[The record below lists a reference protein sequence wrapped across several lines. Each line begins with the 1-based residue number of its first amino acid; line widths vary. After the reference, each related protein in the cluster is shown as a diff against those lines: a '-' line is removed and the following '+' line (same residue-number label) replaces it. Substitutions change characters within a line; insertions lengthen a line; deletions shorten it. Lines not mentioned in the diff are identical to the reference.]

1 MTLSLVETLV
11 EEGDS
16 HPGFYDTFT
25 HPLASQYSEVI
36 LYP

>member
-11 EEGDS
+11 EEGGS
-16 HPGFYDTFT
+16 HPGFYDTWP